1 MFSFLVV
8 VVVVVVLPRFMADA
22 PGVRAIK
29 SMFHNSTDQ
38 QDEAP
43 TGYFAVYYGFK
54 WRRGV
59 FSVKTEG
66 PLMIEARQFQAQLK
80 KISGF

>member
-1 MFSFLVV
+1 MDILQC
-8 VVVVVVLPRFMADA
+8 
-22 PGVRAIK
+22 I
-29 SMFHNSTDQ
+29 
-38 QDEAP
+38 
-43 TGYFAVYYGFK
+43 YGFK

-80 KISGF
+80 KISGFLILALSGEKAFADS